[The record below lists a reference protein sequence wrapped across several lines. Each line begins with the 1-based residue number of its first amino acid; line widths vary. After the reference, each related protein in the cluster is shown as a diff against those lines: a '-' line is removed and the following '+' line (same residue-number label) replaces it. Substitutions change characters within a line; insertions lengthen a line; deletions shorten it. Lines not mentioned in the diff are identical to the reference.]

1 MQSLFKRSMLG
12 VTLATLLLAGVPGS
26 ACAGMIGTAE
36 ALRAGYPA
44 ERAAQ
49 LGRVEAGL
57 ARADVRAA
65 LERFGV
71 DPAQAAVRAA
81 ALNDAELARL
91 AGRIDALP
99 AGGEVLAFVGLVF
112 IVLLILD
119 YTGVI
124 HIFTH
129 HH

>member
-1 MQSLFKRSMLG
+1 MQTLFTRSMLG
-12 VTLATLLLAGVPGS
+12 VTLAAFLLAGMPAVS
-26 ACAGMIGTAE
+26 RAGMIDTAQ
-36 ALRAGYPA
+36 ALRAGSPA
-44 ERAAQ
+44 ARAAQ
-49 LGRVEAGL
+49 LQRVEAGF

-65 LERFGV
+65 LERLGV

-81 ALNDAELARL
+81 ALDDAELARL
-91 AGRIDALP
+91 AGRMDALP
-99 AGGEVLAFVGLVF
+99 AGGDSVLAIVGIVF

-129 HH
+129 R

>member
-12 VTLATLLLAGVPGS
+12 VTLAAFLLAGVPAVS
-26 ACAGMIGTAE
+26 WAGMIGTAE
-36 ALRAGYPA
+36 ALRAGSA
-44 ERAAQ
+44 AGRAGQ
-49 LGRVEAGL
+49 LQRVEAGL

-65 LERFGV
+65 LERLGV

-81 ALNDAELARL
+81 ALDDAELARL
-91 AGRIDALP
+91 AGHMDALP
-99 AGGEVLAFVGLVF
+99 AGGDVLAFIGLVF

-129 HH
+129 HR